1 MAALRP
7 PFQYYGAKGRL
18 APFLAG
24 LLGPHEVY
32 VEPFAGSA
40 AVFFAKDSV
49 PIETINDING
59 DLIAFMRVLRD
70 RPRALI
76 RAVELTPYARAE
88 HAAAKLGDQSAS
100 DLERARRWW
109 IQCTQSRSGEAGAS
123 WRRPTSRTRVNNPAG
138 AKRASAALRW
148 HAARLRKAFIE
159 QVDAFELIERMDSA
173 KTAMYVDPP
182 YLRSTRNVFGSGHY
196 VKEMDR
202 EPEHRRLLE
211 VLVACKSAIVLS
223 GYRSQLY
230 DELLADWRRIDYRVR
245 NSASDERR
253 HAIESVW
260 INR

>member
-1 MAALRP
+1 MALRP

-18 APFLAG
+18 GPFLAR
-24 LLGPHEVY
+24 LLPQHEVY

-40 AVFFAKDSV
+40 AVFFAKNPV
-49 PIETINDING
+49 RIETINDING
-59 DLIAFMRVLRD
+59 DLVCFMKALRD

-76 RAVELTPYARAE
+76 RAIEFTPYARAE
-88 HAAAKLGDQSAS
+88 HQAAKLGDTAAS

-138 AKRASAALRW
+138 SKRAAAALRW
-148 HAARLRKAFIE
+148 HAARLREAFIE
-159 QVDAFELIERMDSA
+159 QVDAFELIERMDSPQ
-173 KTAMYVDPP
+173 TAMYVDPP

-211 VLVACKSAIVLS
+211 VLAECKSAIVLS

-230 DELLADWRRIDYRVR
+230 DELLSGWRRIDYRVR
-245 NSASDERR
+245 ASSSDERR
-253 HAIESVW
+253 HAVESVW
-260 INR
+260 VNR